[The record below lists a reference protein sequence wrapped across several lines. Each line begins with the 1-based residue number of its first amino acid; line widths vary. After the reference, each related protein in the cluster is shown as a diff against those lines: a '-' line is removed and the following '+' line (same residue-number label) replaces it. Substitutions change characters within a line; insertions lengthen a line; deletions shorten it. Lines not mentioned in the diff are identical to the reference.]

1 MKRALTH
8 GTRICQIV
16 DGSDDE
22 FPVYKDFIWV
32 DVADDT
38 VPYADTWV
46 DGAVVKYI
54 EPVLTWY
61 DLRSK
66 RNSLLDSSDWTQGF
80 DSPLSDEVK
89 DAWTVYRQSLRDLP
103 ANTDDPADPTW
114 PIAPE

>member
-1 MKRALTH
+1 MKRALIQ
-8 GTRICQIV
+8 GNRICDIV
-16 DGSDDE
+16 KVGGE
-22 FPVYKDFIWV
+22 FPVHEDLVWV
-32 DVADDT
+32 DVSDDT
-38 VPYADTWV
+38 TDADTWV